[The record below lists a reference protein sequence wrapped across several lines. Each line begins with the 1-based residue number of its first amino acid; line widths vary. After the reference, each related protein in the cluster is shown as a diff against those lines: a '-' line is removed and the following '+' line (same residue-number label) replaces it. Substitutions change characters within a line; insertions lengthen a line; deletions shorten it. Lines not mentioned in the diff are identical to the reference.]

1 MSATLTSKSRSAA
14 AALSAAAVV
23 LIGLLPTGALAQ
35 EADGERAFR
44 QRCGGCHTVEA
55 GQNRAGPHLAAI
67 VGRLAGSVPGARY
80 SNALRDAGFVWDEAA
95 LDAFLSAPR
104 QLVPGTSMAVA
115 VPDAEQRAAIISY
128 LSGL

>member
-1 MSATLTSKSRSAA
+1 MSANLLQKDRSALA
-14 AALSAAAVV
+14 AVLAAVAVLAAL
-23 LIGLLPTGALAQ
+23 LPPGALAQ
-35 EADGERAFR
+35 QADGERLFR

-55 GQNRAGPHLAAI
+55 GQNRAGPHLAAV

-80 SNALRDAGFVWDEAA
+80 SNAMRDAGFAWDEAG

-104 QLVPGTSMAVA
+104 QVVPGTSMAVA

-128 LSGL
+128 LAGL